1 MDGRLGYVQAILRY
15 VLSNV
20 ATIVCW
26 FEMSRRR
33 GSIMYTWQYSY
44 QQLPFG
50 EIRTQIYGF
59 ARLSVNLS
67 L

>member
-1 MDGRLGYVQAILRY
+1 
-15 VLSNV
+15 
-20 ATIVCW
+20 
-26 FEMSRRR
+26 
-33 GSIMYTWQYSY
+33 MYTWQYSY

-50 EIRTQIYGF
+50 EILMQIYGF